1 MKAIVVEKPFEIR
14 IAEVEKP
21 RITRGDEVLIR
32 VISGG
37 ICGSDIGIYNGTNSL
52 ATYPRI
58 IGHEYGGRIEEIG
71 PEVTGLRPGD
81 VVAVDPVRSCGHCYA
96 CNHHRHNVCRQVE
109 VTGVHRDG
117 GFAEYMLAKAQCLVK
132 IPDDVD
138 EAQACI
144 VPCGGGVAYHAMV
157 KRFQVGPEDRVLILG
172 VGGLGIQAIEMC
184 AICGAETIALDID
197 DDKLAAAKAA
207 GATYAINTRN
217 PRYLELLRDL
227 GGGTVLFDTTG
238 AAKALRDCVSV
249 LKKGARILLV
259 AYGPG
264 REVHLDMADV
274 VLNEFE
280 ILGSRGVGI
289 QDVAEIMSLIERKK
303 YAPIVQRYP
312 LSEINE
318 VIDKLNSNKLIGRA
332 VLVP

>member
-1 MKAIVVEKPFEIR
+1 M
-14 IAEVEKP
+14 
-21 RITRGDEVLIR
+21 
-32 VISGG
+32 
-37 ICGSDIGIYNGTNSL
+37 
-52 ATYPRI
+52 
-58 IGHEYGGRIEEIG
+58 
-71 PEVTGLRPGD
+71 
-81 VVAVDPVRSCGHCYA
+81 
-96 CNHHRHNVCRQVE
+96 
-109 VTGVHRDG
+109 
-117 GFAEYMLAKAQCLVK
+117 
-132 IPDDVD
+132 
-138 EAQACI
+138 
-144 VPCGGGVAYHAMV
+144 
-157 KRFQVGPEDRVLILG
+157 
-172 VGGLGIQAIEMC
+172 
-184 AICGAETIALDID
+184 
-197 DDKLAAAKAA
+197 
-207 GATYAINTRN
+207 
-217 PRYLELLRDL
+217 
-227 GGGTVLFDTTG
+227 
-238 AAKALRDCVSV
+238 